1 MLLPFFKQTA
11 AAAVPSAITGLAGAA
26 TFGFLGAG
34 GSPRGIPAGISH
46 SVGGAASGAV
56 SGATLG
62 GFLGAGLVGAAI
74 GIPAFRGKVGSF
86 LASAGRSP
94 TVQRVGARM
103 AAAPIGGQAQGSI
116 SRFLKAA
123 RTTPHSEAAAF
134 TIELL
139 EQKQHRFRM
148 LATGGAFG
156 AIGGMMAG
164 MPLGMA
170 RRAYVG
176 GRRETGP
183 MNYGA

>member
-1 MLLPFFKQTA
+1 MHFPYFQQTA

-34 GSPRGIPAGISH
+34 GNPRGIPAGISH
-46 SVGGAASGAV
+46 SVGGAASGAI

-62 GFLGAGLVGAAI
+62 AVLGAGVVGAAAA
-74 GIPAFRGKVGSF
+74 IPAFRGKVGSF
-86 LASAGRSP
+86 LASAGRSGA
-94 TVQRVGARM
+94 VQKLGARM
-103 AAAPIGGQAQGSI
+103 AAAPIGAQASGSI
-116 SRFLKAA
+116 NRFLKLA
-123 RTTPHSEAAAF
+123 RTTPHDEAAAF

-139 EQKQHRFRM
+139 ESKKHRFRM
-148 LATGGAFG
+148 LTSGSFFGALGGATV
-156 AIGGMMAG
+156 G